1 MDYREHAPL
10 PALAHLVELI
20 WTLDGHADL
29 LGEEAQPVFP
39 DGRCELILHL
49 GDPFD
54 RIHETG
60 AVERQAMVLF
70 AGQLTSRLVL
80 RPTGRIAIVGV
91 RFHPYG
97 AAAAVA
103 PPQRELAG
111 LTTDVGSVDARLGRS
126 LREVQDQASSTAD
139 AVTRVQ
145 AVLLRQCATA
155 SPDPRVR
162 HVVTEIERRHGQVSI
177 DRLAH
182 ATGLTRRHLE
192 RQFLRQVGVPP
203 KRLARIA
210 RFQRAL
216 RLLDETD
223 EASRRGAVTA
233 ADCGYADQA
242 HFVRDFRDLA
252 GCAPGAHLLQRGA
265 LTEFFTR
272 DC

>member
-1 MDYREHAPL
+1 MEYREHDPL
-10 PALAHLVELI
+10 PALAHLVELV
-20 WTLDGHADL
+20 WTLDGHAAL
-29 LGEEAQPVFP
+29 LGGEAQPIFP

-54 RIHETG
+54 RIDETG
-60 AVERQAMVLF
+60 RADRQSTMIF

-80 RPTGRIAIVGV
+80 QPTGRIAIVGV

-103 PPQRELAG
+103 PPQRDLAG
-111 LTTDVGSVDARLGRS
+111 QTIDVASVDARLGRS
-126 LREVQDQASSTAD
+126 LREVQEQASSTLD
-139 AVTRVQ
+139 AVARVQ
-145 AVLLRQCATA
+145 ALLLRHCATVA
-155 SPDPRVR
+155 PDPRVR
-162 HVVTEIERRHGQVSI
+162 HVVTEIERRHGLVSI

-182 ATGLTRRHLE
+182 TTGLTRRHLE

-210 RFQRAL
+210 RFQRAVR
-216 RLLDETD
+216 RLEDLS
-223 EASRRGAVTA
+223 EAPRRGAVTA

-272 DC
+272 

>member
-10 PALAHLVELI
+10 PALAHLVELL

-29 LGEEAQPVFP
+29 LRGEAQPVFP

-60 AVERQAMVLF
+60 RVERQAAMLF

-97 AAAAVA
+97 AAAAVG
-103 PPQRELAG
+103 PPQRDLAG
-111 LTTDVGSVDARLGRS
+111 QTIDVASVDPRLGRS
-126 LREVQDQASSTAD
+126 LREVQDRAGSTLD
-139 AVTRVQ
+139 AVACVQ
-145 AVLLRQCATA
+145 AVLLRHCADA
-155 SPDPRVR
+155 APDPRVR
-162 HVVTEIERRHGQVSI
+162 HVVAEIERRHGLVSI
-177 DRLAH
+177 DRLAQT
-182 ATGLTRRHLE
+182 AGLTRRHLE

-216 RLLDETD
+216 RLLEDTP
-223 EASRRGAVTA
+223 APRPGAMTA

-252 GCAPGAHLLQRGA
+252 GCAPGAHLLQRGV
-265 LTEFFTR
+265 LTEFFRR
-272 DC
+272 DS